1 MTAFLINTGFF
12 NWTLIGQLFV
22 NGLKNGAIYALM
34 ALTVVIIYKTTG
46 HLNFAQGEMG
56 TLGAFIAFALM
67 TFTPMTFASM
77 TFTPMTFTSMTFTSV
92 FFTSVIFTSVI
103 FTSVLFT

>member
-1 MTAFLINTGFF
+1 MPFLVSLPLINDRFF

-22 NGLKNGAIYALM
+22 NGLKNGAIYAAM

-56 TLGAFIAFALM
+56 ALGAFLVYVFAIEHGW
-67 TFTPMTFASM
+67 P
-77 TFTPMTFTSMTFTSV
+77 
-92 FFTSVIFTSVI
+92 
-103 FTSVLFT
+103 